1 MIVRQPLAAAS
12 TLALLAVLAACA
24 DSSGGGSG
32 ATTSYAVK
40 AGDKT
45 CEVQETSLD
54 AGKVTFDVEN
64 TGDQVTEVYVYGRD
78 GSEFTKIVGERE
90 NIGPGTSQKLTVDL
104 PSGDYQ
110 VACKPGMTGDG
121 IRTDITVSGKGGGSS
136 SEAAYDRELE
146 FGVDADGT
154 VSAPGKRSAKTGEK
168 IEFKLENDSDSEH
181 YLVLTGPNGTELGK
195 AEAEGGADA
204 EFVAELAKPGAHV
217 VRVYEDGKE
226 SAGTSVRLTVG

>member
-1 MIVRQPLAAAS
+1 MIARPPLAAVS

-24 DSSGGGSG
+24 DNSGGGSG

-45 CEVQETSLD
+45 CKVQETSLN

-64 TGDQVTEVYVYGRD
+64 TGNQVTEVYVYGRD
-78 GSEFTKIVGERE
+78 GSDFSKIVGERE
-90 NIGPGTSQKLTVDL
+90 NIGPGTSQKLTVNL

-154 VSAPGKRSAKTGEK
+154 VSAPDKRTAETGEK
-168 IEFKLENDSDSEH
+168 IEFKLENDSDAEH
-181 YLVLTGPNGTELGK
+181 YLVLTGPNGAELGK